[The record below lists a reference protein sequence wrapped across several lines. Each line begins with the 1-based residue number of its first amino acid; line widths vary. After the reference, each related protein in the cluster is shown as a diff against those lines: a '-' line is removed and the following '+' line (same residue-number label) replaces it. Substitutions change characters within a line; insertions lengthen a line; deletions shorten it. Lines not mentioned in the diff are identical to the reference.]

1 MYFSVAGKGLGSR
14 AFATTSAR
22 GRPGNYIEEGFCL
35 EYVQCL
41 DIYIFFQIRM
51 SNNNAVCLIREILH
65 STLVYTYS
73 TWFFFLQFDHNSSW
87 SRTAE
92 MLKDE
97 ENWFPESSSSCSTRA
112 RDWSTDICCLSDS
125 IVSSSSCEYK
135 QRVNHQNMGLQGSKK
150 VPFDSGTSR
159 FCCWASNF

>member
-1 MYFSVAGKGLGSR
+1 MYFSVAGKGLVSR

-22 GRPGNYIEEGFCL
+22 GRPGNYIEQGFCL

-41 DIYIFFQIRM
+41 DIYFFSD
-51 SNNNAVCLIREILH
+51 SNVKQLCRVFDQRNPALH
-65 STLVYTYS
+65 SVIYLFDVI
-73 TWFFFLQFDHNSSW
+73 FFLQFDHNSSW

-112 RDWSTDICCLSDS
+112 RDCSTDICCLSDS

-159 FCCWASNF
+159 FSCWASNF